1 MRTGVLLAVLAAAVV
16 VSTRAAS
23 AQPSPP
29 PSKPASAPSTPFL
42 VGVDDDLVKWL
53 GRPNGVLAKYRDLGV
68 EAVRVT
74 IPWHRGMTKPTK
86 LVGTY
91 LSRSA
96 GLVAHGQ
103 RVVIAVFG
111 SPSQAPIDAQGR
123 AQYCEFLH
131 HVLLHVPFRDVV
143 IWNEANSPRFWPQ
156 GPGAGAP
163 AYEALLATCWTR
175 LHFLRGARVN
185 VISTT
190 AAHHDPAGFIRAVGD
205 AYRAS
210 GRGRPIVDTFG
221 HNPYPDSASEAPWV
235 EHADPATVGE
245 GDLDRLLG
253 AIHDAFDGTA
263 QPEPGTGR
271 TTVWYLEDGFQ
282 TSVPG
287 SKRPLYHGV
296 ETDPGVVPA
305 LLGDGAEPWVRD
317 QAHQIRDALYLARC
331 QPTVGAYFN
340 FELLDED
347 RLSGWQSGLLWRDG
361 TEKPSYRAFKDAVAA
376 VADGDVDC
384 STVAGAGGPLPAEPP
399 PTPVGSPPR

>member
-1 MRTGVLLAVLAAAVV
+1 MRKGVLCAVLAAAAVL
-16 VSTRAAS
+16 TTCAAS
-23 AQPSPP
+23 AQPGPP
-29 PSKPASAPSTPFL
+29 PTAQPSLRSTPFV

-68 EAVRVT
+68 GAVRVT
-74 IPWHRGMTKPTK
+74 IPWHRGMTKPTR

-96 GLVAHGQ
+96 SLVAHGQ
-103 RVVIAVFG
+103 QVVLAVFG
-111 SPSQAPIDAQGR
+111 PASQAPIDAQSQT
-123 AQYCEFLH
+123 QYCEFLH

-143 IWNEANSPRFWPQ
+143 VWNEANSPRFWPQ
-156 GPGAGAP
+156 SADAGAP
-163 AYEALLATCWTR
+163 AYEALLAACWTR

-190 AAHHDPAGFIRAVGD
+190 AAHYDPAGFIRAVGA

-210 GRGRPIVDTFG
+210 GRRSPIIDTFG
-221 HNPYPDSASEAPWV
+221 HNPYPDSASEPPWV
-235 EHADPATVGE
+235 EHGDPATVGE
-245 GDLDRLLG
+245 GDLDRLLS

-282 TSVPG
+282 TSVPD
-287 SKRPLYHGV
+287 SKRRLYHGV

-305 LLGDGAEPWVRD
+305 LLTGGSDPGERD
-317 QAHQIRDALYLARC
+317 QARQIRDALYLARC

-361 TEKPSYRAFKDAVAA
+361 TEKPSYRAFKAAAAA
-376 VADGDVDC
+376 VTGGDVDC
-384 STVAGAGGPLPAEPP
+384 STVPGAGGPLPAAPADD
-399 PTPVGSPPR
+399 VGSRPR